1 MNILKNVMVI
11 GGDFLPEYD
20 RLNLTNIWFIVAI
33 LTCWGPWTK
42 AIYGDYV
49 IHGFI

>member
-1 MNILKNVMVI
+1 MLETIMVI

-20 RLNLTNIWFIVAI
+20 NLKLTNIWFIVAI

-42 AIYGDYV
+42 AIYGDFIY
-49 IHGFI
+49 HGWL